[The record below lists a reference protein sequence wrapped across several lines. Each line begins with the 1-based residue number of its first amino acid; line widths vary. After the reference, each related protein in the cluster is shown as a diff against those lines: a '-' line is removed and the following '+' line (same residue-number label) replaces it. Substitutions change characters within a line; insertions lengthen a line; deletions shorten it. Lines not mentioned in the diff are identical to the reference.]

1 MNENTNPS
9 KRREWVKNAAIVFLS
24 IMLVLTFFSNTIM
37 NYSLPEVA
45 TEYVQS
51 GTITEKVRGTGNIT
65 ATDPYNVTIE
75 ESRIISSVAVK
86 SGDEVKKG
94 DVLFYL
100 EDEES
105 TELLDAEKEL
115 NSLIL
120 AYQLAVITE
129 SMEVGT
135 VSNIENDN
143 TLSLTQKQQKL
154 QNAMVAVDAAQAEY
168 DNATLQVASVNKELG
183 YIGNQVIDTTNE
195 KNAVS
200 NAQKEANNASQSVA
214 NAQAEVNKASISVE
228 AATRDLENAK
238 ALATDIQT
246 AKSNLD
252 AAKGVLD
259 ELQTKY
265 ANDILNADKAVEE
278 AKIAFKNAE
287 EHYISMEN
295 SYNAAK
301 AEYDSWMEANKDTA
315 TIDDIAAKSEMF
327 ETVSTSYNKA
337 KAAREAAETNQTAA
351 QENRDKLD
359 KDLESAQR
367 AYESALENYNNLGG
381 DSVYNNAAMNIENA
395 NAALDNA
402 RSNLDSKNQEK
413 ADREQDKNA
422 KDAAVT
428 NAQQALADKEGSSD
442 NSVAKAN
449 ASNQL
454 LDAQD
459 RQAKAQTALDKA
471 KEELAEIQ
479 KELLAEINLESQ
491 NEAIELQMEKI
502 EKLKEK
508 SVGATIDAPVDGIVM
523 SLDKVAG
530 DKTEPSETIAVIQVA
545 GKGFTLSFSA
555 TTEQARKLSVGDIA
569 ELQNAWY
576 YDNVKATL
584 ASIKPDPD
592 DPAQKKLLTFN
603 VEGDVQAGQSLSLSV
618 GQKSAEYEL
627 VVPNSAVRE
636 DNNGKFILIVESK
649 SSPLGN
655 RYIATRVDVEVLASD
670 DTHTAI
676 SAGLYGYEYVITTA
690 TKPVEAGKQVRLTD

>member
-1 MNENTNPS
+1 MNENTNPA
-9 KRREWVKNAAIVFLS
+9 KRREWVKNAAIIFLS

-51 GTITEKVRGTGNIT
+51 GTITEKVRGTGTIT
-65 ATDPYNVTIE
+65 ASDPYNISIG
-75 ESRIISSVAVK
+75 ESRVISSVAVK
-86 SGDEVKKG
+86 AGDEVKKG
-94 DVLFYL
+94 DPLFYL

-120 AYQLAVITE
+120 AYQIAVITE

-135 VSNIENDN
+135 VSNIENDR
-143 TLSLTQKQQKL
+143 TLSLTQKQQRL
-154 QNAMVAVDAAQAEY
+154 QNAIAAVDAAQAEY
-168 DNATLQVASVNKELG
+168 DSATLQVASANKELG
-183 YIGNQVIDTTNE
+183 YIGNQVVDTTNE

-200 NAQKEANNASQSVA
+200 NAQREANDASQAVA
-214 NAQAEVNKASISVE
+214 NAQADASKALENVTIAENNVVAKENELNLAKAEAESMQSLKTEIDNYSMTLQSKQEAVE
-228 AATRDLENAK
+228 IAQNSFNNAETVLNGARSDLERLNEAFEQWKKDNSPPTDPEEEGKRIEAIRNQEEWVKQKETEYASAK
-238 ALATDIQT
+238 DA
-246 AKSNLD
+246 LD
-252 AAKGVLD
+252 AAK
-259 ELQTKY
+259 K
-265 ANDILNADKAVEE
+265 
-278 AKIAFKNAE
+278 
-287 EHYISMEN
+287 
-295 SYNAAK
+295 
-301 AEYDSWMEANKDTA
+301 EYDSYANTSIQEQYASMGGDEKLNQLLANAAAKENELAQAKQEVLYAKNQVSEANKEVA
-315 TIDDIAAKSEMF
+315 NRQNEQS
-327 ETVSTSYNKA
+327 SKA
-337 KAAREAAETNQTAA
+337 
-351 QENRDKLD
+351 
-359 KDLESAQR
+359 S
-367 AYESALENYNNLGG
+367 
-381 DSVYNNAAMNIENA
+381 
-395 NAALDNA
+395 
-402 RSNLDSKNQEK
+402 
-413 ADREQDKNA
+413 
-422 KDAAVT
+422 AVT
-428 NAQQALADKEGSSD
+428 SAQQALTDKENSND
-442 NSVAKAN
+442 NAVNKAN

-471 KEELAEIQ
+471 KEELTEIQ

-491 NEAIELQMEKI
+491 NEAIELQMEKV

-508 SVGATIDAPVDGIVM
+508 AVGATIDAPVDGIVM
-523 SLDKVAG
+523 TINKAAG
-530 DKTEPSETIAVIQVA
+530 EKTEPDEALAVVQVA
-545 GKGFTLSFSA
+545 GKGFTLAFSA
-555 TTEQARKLSVGDIA
+555 TTEQARKLSVGDMA

-584 ASIKPDPD
+584 VSIKPDPD
-592 DPAQKKLLTFN
+592 DPAQKKQLTFN
-603 VEGDVQAGQSLSLSV
+603 IEGDVQSGQSLSLSV
-618 GQKSAEYEL
+618 GQKSSEYEL

>member
-9 KRREWVKNAAIVFLS
+9 KRREWVKNAAIIFLS

-45 TEYVQS
+45 TEYVQR

-65 ATDPYNVTIE
+65 ATDPYNVSIE

-143 TLSLTQKQQKL
+143 TLSLTQKQRTL
-154 QNAMVAVDAAQAEY
+154 QNAMAAVDAAQAEY
-168 DNATLQVASVNKELG
+168 DSATLQVASANKELG
-183 YIGNQVIDTTNE
+183 YIGNQVVDTTNE
-195 KNAVS
+195 RNAVS
-200 NAQKEANNASQSVA
+200 NAQKESNKASQEVA
-214 NAQAEVNKASISVE
+214 NAQANATKATENVTIAENNVLVKESE
-228 AATRDLENAK
+228 LE
-238 ALATDIQT
+238 
-246 AKSNLD
+246 
-252 AAKGVLD
+252 
-259 ELQTKY
+259 
-265 ANDILNADKAVEE
+265 
-278 AKIAFKNAE
+278 
-287 EHYISMEN
+287 
-295 SYNAAK
+295 AAK
-301 AEYDSWMEANKDTA
+301 AEVESMQSLKNEVNNYETTLQSKRESVDTAQNNFNNAESDLNTAEGDLQRLKDALQQWKDENPSPSDPEEEGRKIEAIRTQDEWVGQKRAEYEEAKSILEAAKQDYESFENSYPSLQDQYISMGGDEKLNQLLANAAAKENELAQANQDVVSAKNQVSEANKEVAD
-315 TIDDIAAKSEMF
+315 KQSEQ
-327 ETVSTSYNKA
+327 SSKA
-337 KAAREAAETNQTAA
+337 
-351 QENRDKLD
+351 
-359 KDLESAQR
+359 S
-367 AYESALENYNNLGG
+367 
-381 DSVYNNAAMNIENA
+381 
-395 NAALDNA
+395 
-402 RSNLDSKNQEK
+402 
-413 ADREQDKNA
+413 
-422 KDAAVT
+422 AVT
-428 NAQQALADKEGSSD
+428 DAQQALTEKENSND

-471 KEELAEIQ
+471 KEELTNIQ

-491 NEAIELQMEKI
+491 NDAIELQMEKI

-508 SVGATIDAPVDGIVM
+508 SVGATVEAPVDGMVM

-530 DKTEPSETIAVIQVA
+530 DKTEPAETIAVIQVA
-545 GKGFTLSFSA
+545 GKGFTLAFSA

-592 DPAQKKLLTFN
+592 NPAQKKLLTFN

-618 GQKSAEYEL
+618 GQRSSEYEL

-676 SAGLYGYEYVITTA
+676 SAGLYGHEYVITTA

>member
-9 KRREWVKNAAIVFLS
+9 KRREWVKNAAIIFLS

-45 TEYVQS
+45 TEYVQR

-65 ATDPYNVTIE
+65 ATDPYNVSIE

-86 SGDEVKKG
+86 SGYEVKKG

-143 TLSLTQKQQKL
+143 TLSLTQKQRTL
-154 QNAMVAVDAAQAEY
+154 QNAMAAVDAAQAEY
-168 DNATLQVASVNKELG
+168 DSATLQVASANKELG
-183 YIGNQVIDTTNE
+183 YIGNQVVDTTNE
-195 KNAVS
+195 RNAVS
-200 NAQKEANNASQSVA
+200 NAQKESNKASQEVA
-214 NAQAEVNKASISVE
+214 NAQANATKATENVTIAENNVLVKESE
-228 AATRDLENAK
+228 LE
-238 ALATDIQT
+238 
-246 AKSNLD
+246 
-252 AAKGVLD
+252 
-259 ELQTKY
+259 
-265 ANDILNADKAVEE
+265 
-278 AKIAFKNAE
+278 
-287 EHYISMEN
+287 
-295 SYNAAK
+295 AAK
-301 AEYDSWMEANKDTA
+301 AEVESMQSLKNEVNNYETTLQSKRESVDTAQNNFNNAESNLNTAEGDLQRLKDALQQWKDENPSPSDPEEEGKKIEAIRTQDEWVGQKRAEYEEAKSILEAAKQDYESFENSYPSLQDQYISMGGDEKLNQLLANAAAKENELAQANQDVVSAKNQVSEANKEVAD
-315 TIDDIAAKSEMF
+315 KQSEQ
-327 ETVSTSYNKA
+327 SSKA
-337 KAAREAAETNQTAA
+337 
-351 QENRDKLD
+351 
-359 KDLESAQR
+359 S
-367 AYESALENYNNLGG
+367 
-381 DSVYNNAAMNIENA
+381 
-395 NAALDNA
+395 
-402 RSNLDSKNQEK
+402 
-413 ADREQDKNA
+413 
-422 KDAAVT
+422 AVT
-428 NAQQALADKEGSSD
+428 DAQQALTEKENSND

-471 KEELAEIQ
+471 KEELTNIQ

-491 NEAIELQMEKI
+491 NDAIELQMEKI

-508 SVGATIDAPVDGIVM
+508 SVGATVEAPVDGMVM

-530 DKTEPSETIAVIQVA
+530 DKTEPAETIAVIQVA
-545 GKGFTLSFSA
+545 GKGFTLAFSA

-592 DPAQKKLLTFN
+592 NPAQKKLLTFN

-618 GQKSAEYEL
+618 GQRSSEYEL

-676 SAGLYGYEYVITTA
+676 SAGLYGHEYVITTA

>member
-9 KRREWVKNAAIVFLS
+9 KRREWVKNAAIIFLS

-45 TEYVQS
+45 TEYVQR

-65 ATDPYNVTIE
+65 ATDPYNVSIE

-143 TLSLTQKQQKL
+143 TLSLTQKQRTL
-154 QNAMVAVDAAQAEY
+154 QNAMAAVDAAQAEY
-168 DNATLQVASVNKELG
+168 DSATLQVASANKELG
-183 YIGNQVIDTTNE
+183 YIGNQVVDTTNE
-195 KNAVS
+195 RNAVS
-200 NAQKEANNASQSVA
+200 NAQKESNKASQEVA
-214 NAQAEVNKASISVE
+214 NAQANATKATENVTIAENNVLVKESE
-228 AATRDLENAK
+228 LE
-238 ALATDIQT
+238 
-246 AKSNLD
+246 
-252 AAKGVLD
+252 
-259 ELQTKY
+259 
-265 ANDILNADKAVEE
+265 
-278 AKIAFKNAE
+278 
-287 EHYISMEN
+287 
-295 SYNAAK
+295 AAK
-301 AEYDSWMEANKDTA
+301 AEVESMQSLKNEVNNYETTLQSKRESVDTAQNNFNNAESDLNTAEGDLQRLKDALQQWKDENPSPSDPEEEGRKIEAIRTQDEWVGQKRAEYEEAKSILEAAKQDYESFENSYPSLQDQYISMGGDEKLNQLLANAAAKENELAQANQDVVSAKNQVSEANKEVAD
-315 TIDDIAAKSEMF
+315 KQSEQ
-327 ETVSTSYNKA
+327 SSKA
-337 KAAREAAETNQTAA
+337 
-351 QENRDKLD
+351 
-359 KDLESAQR
+359 S
-367 AYESALENYNNLGG
+367 
-381 DSVYNNAAMNIENA
+381 
-395 NAALDNA
+395 
-402 RSNLDSKNQEK
+402 
-413 ADREQDKNA
+413 
-422 KDAAVT
+422 AVT
-428 NAQQALADKEGSSD
+428 DAQQALTEKENSND

-471 KEELAEIQ
+471 KEELTNIQ

-491 NEAIELQMEKI
+491 NDAIELQMEKI

-508 SVGATIDAPVDGIVM
+508 SVGATVEAPVDGMVM

-530 DKTEPSETIAVIQVA
+530 DKTEPAETIAVIQVA
-545 GKGFTLSFSA
+545 GKGFTLAFSA

-618 GQKSAEYEL
+618 GQRSSEYEL

-676 SAGLYGYEYVITTA
+676 SAGLYGHEYVITTA

>member
-9 KRREWVKNAAIVFLS
+9 KRREWVKNAAIIFLS

-45 TEYVQS
+45 TEYVQR

-65 ATDPYNVTIE
+65 ATDPYNVSIE

-143 TLSLTQKQQKL
+143 TLSLTQKQRTL
-154 QNAMVAVDAAQAEY
+154 QNAMAAVDAAQAEY
-168 DNATLQVASVNKELG
+168 DSATLQVASANKELG
-183 YIGNQVIDTTNE
+183 YIGNQVVDTTNE
-195 KNAVS
+195 RNAVS
-200 NAQKEANNASQSVA
+200 NAQKESNKASQEVA
-214 NAQAEVNKASISVE
+214 NAQANATKATENVTIAENNVLVKESE
-228 AATRDLENAK
+228 LE
-238 ALATDIQT
+238 
-246 AKSNLD
+246 
-252 AAKGVLD
+252 
-259 ELQTKY
+259 
-265 ANDILNADKAVEE
+265 
-278 AKIAFKNAE
+278 
-287 EHYISMEN
+287 
-295 SYNAAK
+295 AAK
-301 AEYDSWMEANKDTA
+301 AEVESMQSLKNEVNNYETTLQSKRESVDTAQNNFNNAESDLNTAEGDLQRLKDDIQQRKDENPSPSDPEEEGRKIEAIRTQDEWVGQKRAEYEEAKSILEAAKQDYESFENSYPSLQDQYISMGGDEKLNQLLANAAAKENELAQANQDVVSAKNQVSEANKEVAD
-315 TIDDIAAKSEMF
+315 KQSEQ
-327 ETVSTSYNKA
+327 SSKA
-337 KAAREAAETNQTAA
+337 
-351 QENRDKLD
+351 
-359 KDLESAQR
+359 S
-367 AYESALENYNNLGG
+367 
-381 DSVYNNAAMNIENA
+381 
-395 NAALDNA
+395 
-402 RSNLDSKNQEK
+402 
-413 ADREQDKNA
+413 
-422 KDAAVT
+422 AVT
-428 NAQQALADKEGSSD
+428 DAQQALTEKENSND

-471 KEELAEIQ
+471 KEELTNIQ

-491 NEAIELQMEKI
+491 NDAIELQMEKI

-508 SVGATIDAPVDGIVM
+508 SVGATVEAPVDGMVM

-530 DKTEPSETIAVIQVA
+530 DKTEPAETIAVIQVA
-545 GKGFTLSFSA
+545 GKGFTLAFSA

-592 DPAQKKLLTFN
+592 NPAQKKLLTFN

-618 GQKSAEYEL
+618 GQRSSEYEL

-676 SAGLYGYEYVITTA
+676 SAGLYGHEYVITTA